1 MLYSELVPERIFRFY
16 GVRFQIEFAFRDAM
30 QHLGLNDS
38 QARSQ
43 AKLHFRFNICLH
55 CPVLSPPAGPA
66 LGAAPPRPR
75 ADTPPN
81 PRPVAATSRRNACG
95 CAHFL
100 SKRGRPHPRPAWQYD
115 AGLKMCPNHRTITT

>member
-55 CPVLSPPAGPA
+55 RPVLSPPAGPA

-81 PRPVAATSRRNACG
+81 PRPVAATSRRNAVAARTSSRSEAG
-95 CAHFL
+95 HIPDRLGNTMQASKCA
-100 SKRGRPHPRPAWQYD
+100 Q
-115 AGLKMCPNHRTITT
+115 TIEL